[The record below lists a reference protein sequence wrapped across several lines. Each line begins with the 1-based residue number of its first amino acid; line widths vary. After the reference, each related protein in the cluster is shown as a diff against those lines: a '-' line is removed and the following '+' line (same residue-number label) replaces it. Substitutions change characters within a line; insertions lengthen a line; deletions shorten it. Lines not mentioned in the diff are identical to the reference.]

1 MWVQYRKWLLWNRFL
16 LKFLLNLFKKGCWL
30 RFCRLPQGATIQSSW
45 ANWSCGWASDVPQ
58 ALLTIRY
65 PWITSESNGM
75 RCIVSNGSSISS
87 VLYSYRQFLRWP
99 QMFCFSDSI
108 QQLCQ
113 LSRYRGESIGQVQ
126 QRNYGSTP
134 SEACLE
140 AVHPYFEAPKTY
152 RQVEGN
158 PAHYQRVLLKST
170 ANEVKS
176 NFH

>member
-1 MWVQYRKWLLWNRFL
+1 MYFLDNFIMVHQFYLLF
-16 LKFLLNLFKKGCWL
+16 
-30 RFCRLPQGATIQSSW
+30 
-45 ANWSCGWASDVPQ
+45 
-58 ALLTIRY
+58 
-65 PWITSESNGM
+65 
-75 RCIVSNGSSISS
+75 
-87 VLYSYRQFLRWP
+87 
-99 QMFCFSDSI
+99 FSDSI

-176 NFH
+176 NVHYHKMA